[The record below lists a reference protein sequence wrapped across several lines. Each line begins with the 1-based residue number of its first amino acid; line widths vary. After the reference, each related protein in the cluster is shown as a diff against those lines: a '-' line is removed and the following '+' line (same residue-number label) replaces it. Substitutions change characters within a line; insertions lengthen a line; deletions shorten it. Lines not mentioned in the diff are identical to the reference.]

1 MPVRRLLILLFTLLV
16 TAVPAFA
23 QQADPNVNIIYPP
36 PIYALSGNVNIVGTA
51 NAPGMTSYFLEF
63 RQLIDARTPANVS
76 VPWQPATLPSPVP
89 VSGGLLGTWNTALT
103 RDGLY
108 ELRLTVFLSGGQ
120 VTYARVAPL
129 RIINNPPP
137 FVATPTPAGPP
148 AVIIVTATPSII
160 QPPQPQ
166 PTTVPENPM
175 VTAALDANVR
185 AGDSTLYAPVGALL
199 QGQSAPILGISST
212 GSGWWLIQLSNGRRG
227 WIAPS
232 TVQATGNL
240 ANIPVM
246 NPPQPTAT
254 PTPVATATP
263 NLPDAMITNVRF
275 DRTPKQGETFQVIVT
290 VVNQSGVP
298 LPGVSVACNF
308 TPMNIFVNQFMISLM
323 PFGQMDVPIAV
334 TLNTGGGGNVTAN
347 CAVDVN
353 NLVAEISESNN
364 FFNLTFTLAAP

>member
-1 MPVRRLLILLFTLLV
+1 MPCTTPAVLLFALLV

-23 QQADPNVNIIYPP
+23 QQTDPNVSIIYPP
-36 PIYALSGNVNIVGTA
+36 PIYALSGSVNIVGTA
-51 NAPGMTSYFLEF
+51 NAAGMTSYFLEF
-63 RQLIDARTPANVS
+63 RQLVDARTPADAS
-76 VPWQPATLPSPVP
+76 VPWQPASLPSPVP
-89 VSGGLLGTWNTALT
+89 VSNGLLGTWNTALA

-108 ELRLTVFLSGGQ
+108 ELRLTVFLNGGQ

-137 FVATPTPAGPP
+137 FVATPTPNAPT
-148 AVIIVTATPSII
+148 VIIVTATPSII

-166 PTTVPENPM
+166 PTEVSQNPQ
-175 VTAALDANVR
+175 VTAVLDANVR
-185 AGDSTLYAPVGALL
+185 AGDSTIFAPIGALL
-199 QGQSAPILGISST
+199 QGQSAPILGVSSS

-232 TVQATGNL
+232 TVQVTGSL

-275 DRTPKQGETFQVIVT
+275 DRTPKQGETFQTIVT

-298 LPGVSVACNF
+298 LPGISVACNF

-323 PFGQMDVPIAV
+323 PFGQMDVSIPV